1 MTTMG
6 RPGVAIAI
14 VGALAFGV
22 LVGYLV
28 SSLQHLYPR
37 YAVRV
42 VEGHVE
48 APLGTAFDRLT
59 VVASRGDQTIT
70 GGSLG
75 NSGEFSFPVPG
86 DDPIDLQVG
95 EVSGDWPDH
104 QIRGSLLPL
113 VAGSF
118 EGFVRGVPAGARGVT
133 IRLVPLVA
141 KSITVRVTASAGESA
156 AGARVAMWSMADSVE
171 NVADTSGRARF
182 DRMPVRRWR
191 VRVILAD
198 RPSDEFVYGVGNAMP
213 DDGEVEVTVP
223 RGIAVRVR
231 IAGRIPTD
239 VVLHVDDPFGSGVW
253 ELPWRPGA
261 DGTMTIV
268 VSRSQESV
276 SVAAYEYFDRT
287 SKGGYSSRRFAEAV
301 VAVREGAEVVLMP
314 MER

>member
-1 MTTMG
+1 MG
-6 RPGVAIAI
+6 RTGVAISI
-14 VGALAFGV
+14 VAALAFGT

-37 YAVRV
+37 YALRV

-48 APLGTAFDRLT
+48 APPGTGFAHLT
-59 VVASRGDQTIT
+59 VVASRGDHTIT
-70 GGSLG
+70 GRGLSD
-75 NSGEFSFPVPG
+75 SGGFSFPVPG

-95 EVSGDWPDH
+95 KVSGEWPDH

-113 VAGSF
+113 VAGAF

-141 KSITVRVTASAGESA
+141 KSITVRVTASAGEQV
-156 AGARVAMWSMADSVE
+156 AGARVTMWSMADSVE

-182 DRMPVRRWR
+182 DSMPARRWR
-191 VRVILAD
+191 VRVLLAD
-198 RPSDEFVYGVGNAMP
+198 RPSNEFVYGVGNAIP

-231 IAGRIPTD
+231 IAGRIPPD
-239 VVLHVDDPFGSGVW
+239 VTLYVDDPFGPGVR
-253 ELPWRPGA
+253 ERPWQPGP

-276 SVAAYEYFDRT
+276 AIKANEYFDRT
-287 SKGGYSSRRFAEAV
+287 SDGGYSYRRFAEGVA
-301 VAVREGAEVVLMP
+301 AVREGAEVVLMP
-314 MER
+314 LER